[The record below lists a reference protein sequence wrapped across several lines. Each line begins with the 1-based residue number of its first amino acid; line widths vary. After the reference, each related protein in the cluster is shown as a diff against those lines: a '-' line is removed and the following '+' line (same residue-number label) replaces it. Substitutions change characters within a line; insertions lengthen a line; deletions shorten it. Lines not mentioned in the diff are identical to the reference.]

1 MPTDSPN
8 SFGQNDSDGGAVP
21 PFARLLK
28 FWRGVYRLS
37 QEELAHRL
45 DSSPRHI
52 SRLENGRV
60 HPSKAMVES
69 ISSKLSMGERDSSH
83 LLIAAGFSPRFKK
96 VDFNSPDLRW
106 LRKAMTLT
114 LRALDPYP
122 ATLTDGASNILMVN
136 RGWVGLY
143 GAVVPPDKLA
153 RVTNHFDFLFSGQG
167 VGGEMRGWEDTLSVI
182 LMSLQQG
189 VLLTDDEQN
198 QAMLDRLQ
206 ASRNVPEDWQQRA
219 AALEPM
225 ASYRVQVEFEGTPR
239 RFFSV
244 SQTVGA
250 MGPSAYVSEPQ
261 LTVNTLYPEDENL
274 DLSKVV
280 EGTLSHPLLS
290 Y

>member
-1 MPTDSPN
+1 
-8 SFGQNDSDGGAVP
+8 
-21 PFARLLK
+21 
-28 FWRGVYRLS
+28 
-37 QEELAHRL
+37 
-45 DSSPRHI
+45 
-52 SRLENGRV
+52 
-60 HPSKAMVES
+60 
-69 ISSKLSMGERDSSH
+69 
-83 LLIAAGFSPRFKK
+83 
-96 VDFNSPDLRW
+96 
-106 LRKAMTLT
+106 
-114 LRALDPYP
+114 
-122 ATLTDGASNILMVN
+122 
-136 RGWVGLY
+136 
-143 GAVVPPDKLA
+143 
-153 RVTNHFDFLFSGQG
+153 
-167 VGGEMRGWEDTLSVI
+167 MRGWEDTLSVI

-189 VLLTDDEQN
+189 VLLTGDEQN

-206 ASRNVPEDWQQRA
+206 ASPNVPEDWQQRA
-219 AALEPM
+219 ATLEPM

>member
-83 LLIAAGFSPRFKK
+83 LLIAAGFSPRVKK

-106 LRKAMTLT
+106 LRKAMMLT

-143 GAVVPPDKLA
+143 GAVVPPD
-153 RVTNHFDFLFSGQG
+153 
-167 VGGEMRGWEDTLSVI
+167 
-182 LMSLQQG
+182 
-189 VLLTDDEQN
+189 
-198 QAMLDRLQ
+198 
-206 ASRNVPEDWQQRA
+206 
-219 AALEPM
+219 
-225 ASYRVQVEFEGTPR
+225 
-239 RFFSV
+239 
-244 SQTVGA
+244 
-250 MGPSAYVSEPQ
+250 
-261 LTVNTLYPEDENL
+261 
-274 DLSKVV
+274 
-280 EGTLSHPLLS
+280 
-290 Y
+290 